1 VGGGVGLEGN
11 RTLMETFLAFNSF
24 IVDSIRAVVGD
35 GVGDGNRTVME
46 TFLAC
51 KIVDLIRARIESN
64 LAFRIQE
71 STVLILA

>member
-11 RTLMETFLAFNSF
+11 RTLMETFFACKT
-24 IVDSIRAVVGD
+24 IDSIRAVVGD
-35 GVGDGNRTVME
+35 GVGDGNRTVIE

-64 LAFRIQE
+64 LAFRILE

>member
-1 VGGGVGLEGN
+1 MGGGVGVEGN
-11 RTLMETFLAFNSF
+11 RTLMETFLAFK
-24 IVDSIRAVVGD
+24 IVGPFRAVVGD